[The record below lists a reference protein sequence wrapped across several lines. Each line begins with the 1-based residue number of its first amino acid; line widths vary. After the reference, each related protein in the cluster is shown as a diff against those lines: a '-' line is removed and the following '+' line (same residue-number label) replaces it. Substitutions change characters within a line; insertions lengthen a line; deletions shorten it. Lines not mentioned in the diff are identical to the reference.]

1 MDALGNDM
9 AWDMEVDAATY
20 QAEPHEQVLLRA
32 DVSVAND
39 IFHGICRVTRVDKV
53 GWDARLWMILPQ

>member
-1 MDALGNDM
+1 
-9 AWDMEVDAATY
+9 MEVDAAPY

-39 IFHGICRVTRVDKV
+39 IFHGICRVTWVDKV